1 MWKEDKVMKKKL
13 TKKNKATAGT
23 LVAYSCS
30 GCNFNCYCKTTS
42 LAASDASTVV
52 NLRLWEKNN
61 WLDL

>member
-1 MWKEDKVMKKKL
+1 MKKKF

-52 NLRLWEKNN
+52 NLRLSAVV
-61 WLDL
+61 LG

>member
-1 MWKEDKVMKKKL
+1 MKKKL

-42 LAASDASTVV
+42 LAASDAWSYV
-52 NLRLWEKNN
+52 KI
-61 WLDL
+61 